1 MPRGVD
7 RPGAKVLRPAGFITP
22 MLAAQANELATRPGG
37 PLSGLR
43 EGGAGQGEQKGWLL
57 EPKLDGLRCIAV
69 RNDGEVELWSRNR
82 LSFSRRFPEV
92 VEAVLRLPVDNIVL
106 DGEIVS
112 LVEGLPDF
120 AALQEGGADAEYWV
134 FDLPWLLGE
143 DLRDLPIE
151 QRKDLLER
159 AVAEGRRLKVLRP
172 LTGEPGLLFE
182 RACHEGW
189 EGLVAKRAGS
199 TYHGGR
205 SSEWTKLKCS
215 YRQELVIG
223 GFTPPKGARTGF
235 GALLLGYWEKDR
247 LVYAGKVGT
256 GFSEQSLRAL
266 YKKLEQMERPTSPF
280 ATRVPDKGARFVE
293 PQLVAEVAF
302 TNWTPDGRLRH
313 PRFLGLR
320 ADKASSEVVREGR

>member
-1 MPRGVD
+1 M
-7 RPGAKVLRPAGFITP
+7 
-22 MLAAQANELATRPGG
+22 
-37 PLSGLR
+37 
-43 EGGAGQGEQKGWLL
+43 

-69 RNDGEVELWSRNR
+69 RNDGEVGLWSRNR
-82 LSFSRRFPEV
+82 LSFNKRFPEL
-92 VEAVLRLPVDNIVL
+92 VEAVLRLPIDNVVL

-112 LVEGLPDF
+112 LVAGLPDF
-120 AALQEGGADAEYWV
+120 AALQQGSAHVEYWV

-151 QRKDLLER
+151 QRKALLER
-159 AVAEGRRLKVLRP
+159 AVAESRRLKVLRP
-172 LTGEPGLLFE
+172 LSGEPRLLFE

-199 TYHGGR
+199 VYRGGR
-205 SSEWTKLKCS
+205 SSEWMKLKCS
-215 YRQELVIG
+215 CRQELVVG

-256 GFSEQSLRAL
+256 GFSEQSLRDL
-266 YKKLEQMERPTSPF
+266 YKRLAQIERPTSPF
-280 ATRVPDKGARFVE
+280 ATRVPDRGARFAE

>member
-7 RPGAKVLRPAGFITP
+7 RPGAKVPRPAGFITP

-37 PLSGLR
+37 PLSGLP
-43 EGGAGQGEQKGWLL
+43 EGGVGQGAQRGWLL

-112 LVEGLPDF
+112 LVAGLPDF
-120 AALQEGGADAEYWV
+120 AALQEGGADAEFWV

-159 AVAEGRRLKVLRP
+159 AVAEGRRLKALRP

-199 TYHGGR
+199 TYRGGR
-205 SSEWTKLKCS
+205 SSEWIKLKCS

-256 GFSEQSLRAL
+256 GFSEQSLRDL
-266 YKKLEQMERPTSPF
+266 YKKLEQMERPTSSF

-320 ADKASSEVVREGR
+320 ADKASSEVVREGL

>member
-1 MPRGVD
+1 
-7 RPGAKVLRPAGFITP
+7 

-37 PLSGLR
+37 PLNAVP
-43 EGGAGQGEQKGWLL
+43 EGRVGQGEQRGWSL

-69 RNDGEVELWSRNR
+69 RNDGEVGLWSRNR
-82 LSFSRRFPEV
+82 LSFNKRFPEL
-92 VEAVLRLPVDNIVL
+92 VEAVLRLPIDNVVL

-112 LVEGLPDF
+112 LVAGLPDF
-120 AALQEGGADAEYWV
+120 AALQQGSAHVEYWV

-151 QRKDLLER
+151 QRKALLER
-159 AVAEGRRLKVLRP
+159 AVAESRRLKVLRP
-172 LTGEPGLLFE
+172 LSGEPRLLFE

-199 TYHGGR
+199 VYRGGR
-205 SSEWTKLKCS
+205 SSEWMKLKCS
-215 YRQELVIG
+215 CRQELVVG

-256 GFSEQSLRAL
+256 GFSEQSLRDL
-266 YKKLEQMERPTSPF
+266 YKRLAQIERPTSPF
-280 ATRVPDKGARFVE
+280 ATRVPDKGARFAE

-320 ADKASSEVVREGR
+320 ADKSSSEVVREGR